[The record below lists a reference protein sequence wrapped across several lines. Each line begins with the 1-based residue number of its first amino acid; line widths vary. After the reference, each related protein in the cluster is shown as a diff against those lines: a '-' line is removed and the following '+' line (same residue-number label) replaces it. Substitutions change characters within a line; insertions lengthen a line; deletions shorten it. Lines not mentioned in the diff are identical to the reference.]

1 MKPFI
6 AFINLLNP
14 LPKKS
19 SDKLLAITRIK
30 DLKKGDT
37 ITNTEEKPNDFYI
50 LKSGII
56 RSFYTDKNGKEYI
69 RQIFTSSM
77 ATGALGALI
86 LNGISRLS
94 YDCLSNCE
102 VYAINFK
109 DFKNL
114 IKTDKE
120 LSLLYAATLEISFLR
135 LESKVYDLSILNATE
150 RYLKLKKQIPDIENL
165 IPQYHI
171 ASYLNIT
178 PIQLS
183 RIRKEIYSK

>member
-109 DFKNL
+109 DFKNGEYKM
-114 IKTDKE
+114 IMTFAKQARGFMARYIIDTNAKTIDDVKAFNYEGYNFSEPMSTETE
-120 LSLLYAATLEISFLR
+120 LVF
-135 LESKVYDLSILNATE
+135 
-150 RYLKLKKQIPDIENL
+150 
-165 IPQYHI
+165 
-171 ASYLNIT
+171 
-178 PIQLS
+178 
-183 RIRKEIYSK
+183 IR